1 MSEFDVKRIRTK
13 IGLTQKELAE
23 KIGITQRA
31 VQKWEAGGVVPESK
45 KKMLLSL
52 LPTEDEPNSYHT
64 NGSHSSQAVGT
75 GATAVNSDGVKEC
88 LEIIRQQ
95 QEAMNSQIAA
105 MNKQAE
111 TIRAQA
117 ETISRLVERLGALGT

>member
-1 MSEFDVKRIRTK
+1 MSEFDVKWIRTK

-52 LPTEDEPNSYHT
+52 LPTEDELNSHNT
-64 NGSHSSQAVGT
+64 NGSHSSQAVGA
-75 GATAVNSDGVKEC
+75 GATAVNGEGVKEC

-95 QEAMNSQIAA
+95 QESISKLVDTVNSLTKIIG
-105 MNKQAE
+105 K
-111 TIRAQA
+111 
-117 ETISRLVERLGALGT
+117 

>member
-1 MSEFDVKRIRTK
+1 MSEFDVKGIRTK

-52 LPTEDEPNSYHT
+52 LPTKDELNSYHT
-64 NGSHSSQAVGT
+64 NGSHSSQAVGA
-75 GATAVNSDGVKEC
+75 GATAVNGEGVKEC

-95 QEAMNSQIAA
+95 QESISKLVDTVNSLTKIIG
-105 MNKQAE
+105 KQ
-111 TIRAQA
+111 
-117 ETISRLVERLGALGT
+117 

>member
-52 LPTEDEPNSYHT
+52 LPTEDELNSYHT
-64 NGSHSSQAVGT
+64 NGSHSSQAVGA
-75 GATAVNSDGVKEC
+75 GATAVNGDGVKEC

-95 QEAMNSQIAA
+95 QES
-105 MNKQAE
+105 
-111 TIRAQA
+111 
-117 ETISRLVERLGALGT
+117 ISKLVETVNSLTKIIGKQ

>member
-1 MSEFDVKRIRTK
+1 MSEFDVKGIRTK

-52 LPTEDEPNSYHT
+52 LPTEDELNSYHT
-64 NGSHSSQAVGT
+64 NGSHSSQAVGA
-75 GATAVNSDGVKEC
+75 GATAVNGEGVKEC

-95 QEAMNSQIAA
+95 QESISKLVDTVNSLTKIIG
-105 MNKQAE
+105 KQ
-111 TIRAQA
+111 
-117 ETISRLVERLGALGT
+117 

>member
-1 MSEFDVKRIRTK
+1 MSEFDVKGIRTK

-52 LPTEDEPNSYHT
+52 LPTKDELNSYHT
-64 NGSHSSQAVGT
+64 NGSHSSQAVGA
-75 GATAVNSDGVKEC
+75 GATAVNGEGVKEC

-95 QEAMNSQIAA
+95 QEMMKS
-105 MNKQAE
+105 QAE
-111 TIRAQA
+111 TIKNQSDAI
-117 ETISRLVERLGALGT
+117 TRLIERLGK

>member
-1 MSEFDVKRIRTK
+1 MSEFDVKGIRTK

-52 LPTEDEPNSYHT
+52 LPTEDELNSYHI

-75 GATAVNSDGVKEC
+75 GATAVNGEGVKEC
-88 LEIIRQQ
+88 LEIIRKQ
-95 QEAMNSQIAA
+95 QESISKLVDTVNSLTKIIG
-105 MNKQAE
+105 KQ
-111 TIRAQA
+111 
-117 ETISRLVERLGALGT
+117 

>member
-1 MSEFDVKRIRTK
+1 MSEFDVKGIRTK

-31 VQKWEAGGVVPESK
+31 VQKWEAGGVVHESK

-52 LPTEDEPNSYHT
+52 LPTEDELNSYHT
-64 NGSHSSQAVGT
+64 NGSHSSQAVGA
-75 GATAVNSDGVKEC
+75 GATAVNGEGVKEC

-95 QEAMNSQIAA
+95 QES
-105 MNKQAE
+105 
-111 TIRAQA
+111 
-117 ETISRLVERLGALGT
+117 ISKLVETVNSLTKIIGKQ